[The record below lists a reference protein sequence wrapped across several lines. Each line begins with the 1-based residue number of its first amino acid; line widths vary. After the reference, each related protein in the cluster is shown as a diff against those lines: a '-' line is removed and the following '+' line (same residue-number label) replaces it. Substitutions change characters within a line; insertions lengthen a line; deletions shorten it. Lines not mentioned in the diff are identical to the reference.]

1 MRKISGQLTQE
12 LKAIYG
18 EDDIRRVDAHP
29 VKTFGELM
37 GHIARL
43 SYLNKDHL
51 LFFRGQSSDYRNKSG
66 ASSFYPS
73 IYRGERLAKAELE
86 ARFEMLTSFSKRL
99 ADAFS
104 KSKIEGASDV
114 KKRRYIQWSILQHY
128 EVCPTPLLD
137 FSQSARVACSFA
149 TLDKNKSEAY
159 FFVFGLPYVTNRIS
173 INSEHDLVNIRL
185 LSICPPDALR
195 PYYQEG
201 YLVGTDESTTD
212 FQSKDEFDFNARLIA
227 KFRFTNK
234 NSFWAGGFDPI
245 PKIALYPEG
254 DKIQALCE
262 DIGNEIETELD
273 LGRPRLLLQA
283 WVGLEAHLMNIA
295 RSRSEKVYS
304 AHEALLI
311 LQNAGLVSADLLS
324 RLERV
329 RRLRN
334 TIVHTPKKA
343 PAGELAIARK
353 EIDDLTELVRAVE
366 ASLPRHSFKR
376 TGPDGPAA

>member
-1 MRKISGQLTQE
+1 MRKISGQLTSD

-18 EDDIRRVDAHP
+18 DDDIRRVDAHP

-51 LFFRGQSSDYRNKSG
+51 LFFRGQSSDYKNKSD

-86 ARFEMLTSFSKRL
+86 ARFDMLASFSKRL
-99 ADAFS
+99 VDAFS
-104 KSKIEGASDV
+104 NSKIEGASDV
-114 KKRRYIQWSILQHY
+114 RKRRYIQWSILQHY

-149 TLDKNKSEAY
+149 TLDKGKSEAY

-212 FQSKDEFDFNARLIA
+212 FQSKDEYDFNARLIA
-227 KFRFTNK
+227 KFRFTNGK
-234 NSFWAGGFDPI
+234 SFWAGGFDPI
-245 PKIALYPEG
+245 PKIALYPKG
-254 DKIQALCE
+254 DRIQALCE
-262 DIGNEIETELD
+262 DIGKEIGTQLD
-273 LGRPRLLLQA
+273 PGRLGLLLQS
-283 WVGLEAHLMNIA
+283 WVALEAHLMNIT

-304 AHEALLI
+304 AHEALRI
-311 LQNAGLVSADLLS
+311 LQNADLVSPDVLG
-324 RLERV
+324 RLDRV
-329 RRLRN
+329 RKIRN
-334 TIVHTPKKA
+334 TAVHTPEKV
-343 PAGELAIARK
+343 PAGELAIARQ
-353 EIDDLTELVRAVE
+353 EIDDLAELVRAVD
-366 ASLPRHSFKR
+366 ASLSNNSFKR